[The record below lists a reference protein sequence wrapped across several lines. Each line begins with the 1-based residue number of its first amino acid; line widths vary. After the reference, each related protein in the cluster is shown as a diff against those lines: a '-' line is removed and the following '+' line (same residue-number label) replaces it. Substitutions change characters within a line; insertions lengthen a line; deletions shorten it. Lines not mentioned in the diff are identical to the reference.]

1 MYSKKS
7 IWKKLILVFAIL
19 VVLIILLCS
28 LGDIKAIW
36 NVLST
41 QTNYFYIGICAILAI
56 VYCLL
61 FQSSL
66 TVIIRRKYSDIRIL
80 DSMYIAGSEFF
91 FNGVTP
97 FSSGGQPFQA
107 YGLKQKK
114 MKLSDSTS
122 ALLLNFLIY
131 QIVMNIFSVVCMVLY
146 FTRLKEQV
154 DNFIWLLVV
163 GFSINLIIMLF
174 LIGIGTL
181 KFVGNLFV
189 KLLVLF
195 SKIKFLNKFLSSK
208 VEAFKAYV
216 TETQDAFKEMY
227 KYKGTMAIS
236 FVLKALGL
244 AVYYS
249 IPFFIFWA
257 IGVKIDIE
265 NIFYVIA
272 MTSFALTISIW
283 VPTPGAS
290 GGAELAF
297 TTLFVGLL
305 AGYND
310 INNLTMSGMLLW
322 RLITYYFLM
331 GYGFIMYILF
341 ERGNRNEDRTIY

>member
-7 IWKKLILVFAIL
+7 IWKKLVLVFAIL

-41 QTNYFYIGICAILAI
+41 QTNYLYIGICALLAI
-56 VYCLL
+56 LYCL
-61 FQSSL
+61 FIQASL
-66 TVIIRRKYSDIRIL
+66 TVIIRKKYNGIGII

-107 YGLKQKK
+107 YALKQKN

-131 QIVMNIFSVVCMVLY
+131 QIVLNLFSIVCMSLY
-146 FTRLKEQV
+146 FTRIKEQV
-154 DNFIWLLVV
+154 DNFIWLLIV
-163 GFSINLIIMLF
+163 GFSINLLIMLF
-174 LIGIGTL
+174 LIGIGTI
-181 KFVGNLFV
+181 KSIGNLFV
-189 KLLVLF
+189 KLLVLL
-195 SKIKFLNKFLSSK
+195 SKIKFLNKILSSK
-208 VEAFKAYV
+208 IEPFKIYIQ
-216 TETQDAFKEMY
+216 ETQDAFKEMY
-227 KYKGTMAIS
+227 KYKGTVLVS
-236 FVLKALGL
+236 FILKAIGL
-244 AVYYS
+244 FVYYS

-257 IGVKIDIE
+257 IGVKIDME
-265 NIFYVIA
+265 NLFYVVA

-283 VPTPGAS
+283 IPTPGAS

-305 AGYND
+305 TGYSD

-331 GYGFIMYILF
+331 AYGFVMYILF
-341 ERGNRNEDRTIY
+341 ERRNKTV